1 MLIHGSDREMIFD
14 MAVQQAFPYII
25 FPPIRDSYEGLNYD
39 EFRNKLIKNLLALYH
54 FKNGND
60 SPTFYNQE
68 KEILRML
75 ESAVFDKSTTADI
88 ENYKRQQN
96 TTSDAIREII
106 NKQTEIEYRLNKLEK
121 LSKKRKGSS
130 KSDVKRSEGDN
141 LSLKSEGDNLP
152 SKGVAKKDKRKS
164 GESIKDIVRNG
175 LKSSTIPLTRME
187 ICNKTGLNEN
197 QVDSGLYRLKQQ
209 IKCVEGDTQKTY
221 MIFCE

>member
-141 LSLKSEGDNLP
+141 LSLKSEGDNLSLKSEGDNLP

-175 LKSSTIPLTRME
+175 LKSSTI
-187 ICNKTGLNEN
+187 I
-197 QVDSGLYRLKQQ
+197 
-209 IKCVEGDTQKTY
+209 
-221 MIFCE
+221 